1 MSAKGEV
8 IAVWV
13 ATLVVF
19 RGILSGD
26 FLELEQLM
34 TGQSKSVTNAGLLL
48 RILGS
53 AVLGVILILGA
64 DADDTWA
71 DVSMAFLAAVT
82 LLFFVT
88 YASQL
93 NGWISFLLTG
103 VQGGNH

>member
-1 MSAKGEV
+1 
-8 IAVWV
+8 
-13 ATLVVF
+13 
-19 RGILSGD
+19 
-26 FLELEQLM
+26 M
-34 TGQSKSVTNAGLLL
+34 TGQSKNVSNPGLLF

-53 AVLGVILILGA
+53 IVLGIILILGA

-93 NGWISFLLTG
+93 NGWISVLLSG
-103 VQGGNH
+103 VQGGSGQVGHH